1 MTAAG
6 PRPLVV
12 GVGNRDRG
20 DDAVGPIVADAVRSA
35 SGGAVDTEVIEGD
48 LSDLALRWRPDQPV
62 IVVDAMVSGR
72 PPGTMVE
79 LDGLHGHLGRSTSGL
94 LSSHG
99 IGLAEAVRLA
109 GLLGRRPASLTVLAI
124 EAASFDHFA
133 PLSEPVAA
141 AAIIATERIRS
152 VLGPS
157 GRSRGCEH
165 GDEDL
170 DRSVDHQERYR
181 QPPVVSTRS
190 AHQERGQRHAD
201 GDHRRP
207 GEHR

>member
-35 SGGAVDTEVIEGD
+35 SGGAVEVAVMEGD

-62 IVVDAMVSGR
+62 IVVDAMLSGR
-72 PPGTMVE
+72 PPGTMVV
-79 LDGLHGHLGRSTSGL
+79 LDGLRGALGSSSGL

-99 IGLAEAVRLA
+99 LGLAEAVRLA
-109 GLLGRRPASLTVLAI
+109 ELLDRRPASLTVLAI
-124 EAASFDHFA
+124 EATAFDHFV

-141 AAIIATERIRS
+141 AAALATERIRS
-152 VLGPS
+152 VLGRAPGS
-157 GRSRGCEH
+157 SR
-165 GDEDL
+165 
-170 DRSVDHQERYR
+170 
-181 QPPVVSTRS
+181 
-190 AHQERGQRHAD
+190 
-201 GDHRRP
+201 
-207 GEHR
+207 